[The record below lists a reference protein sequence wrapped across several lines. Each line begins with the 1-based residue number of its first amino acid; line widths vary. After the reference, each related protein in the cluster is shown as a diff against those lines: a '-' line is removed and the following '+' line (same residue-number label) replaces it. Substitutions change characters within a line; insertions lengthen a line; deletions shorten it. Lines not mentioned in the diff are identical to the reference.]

1 MLNMRFQT
9 RHLLVM
15 VAVFLGVALAS
26 FGLGRLIGSGAHVG
40 DPKNWIA
47 SLTGVRGL
55 GNSPSRTFDAVLEN
69 LESSFV
75 DRITDERPLSYGAVR
90 QMVDALGDPNSR
102 FLEPWEVADVLEA
115 EDGTFHGIGA
125 ILNFEKAD
133 GLLKTVVANVLP
145 GSPAE
150 HAGLKPGDVIV
161 RVNDQ
166 WVMQA
171 PRRSVRVVPR
181 GTAWKPGDGSGK
193 LLPLP
198 KDETELAEVILTS
211 PGATMR
217 LLSTDNATVTLA
229 LRTNDPLT
237 LETVSMRTSPTTVKA
252 VETSEPEDGAVTLR
266 IGGFTRTIGPELDAA
281 VAKAKAFG
289 AKRLVLDL
297 RGSVGGP
304 LERSLQVAA
313 RFTDGPVGFVERKTA
328 GKLARQP
335 LTVTPSG
342 ERWSGPLAVL
352 VDRTTLGTA
361 ELLAAAL
368 QSRNRAT
375 LVGART
381 FGDGTEQ
388 NIIPLKDGSA
398 IQLTTGK
405 YYTTDGI
412 AYNARGVTPRR
423 VVAEAGAQ
431 LTEALKALKG
441 ARG

>member
-1 MLNMRFQT
+1 MASDL
-9 RHLLVM
+9 HLIIICL
-15 VAVFLGVALAS
+15 AVALAS
-26 FGLGRLIGSGAHVG
+26 FGLGRLIGSGSTAG

-47 SLTGVRGL
+47 SLAGIRGL
-55 GNSPSRTFDAVLEN
+55 GNSPSRTFDAVLDN
-69 LESSFV
+69 LESSYV

-102 FLEPWEVADVLEA
+102 FLEPWEVADVMEA

-125 ILNFEKAD
+125 ILSFQKAE
-133 GLLKTVVANVLP
+133 GILKTVVANVLP

-150 HAGLKPGDVIV
+150 QAGLKPGDVIV
-161 RVNDQ
+161 RINDQ

-171 PRRSVRVVPR
+171 PRRSARIISR

-193 LLPLP
+193 VVPMP
-198 KDETELAEVILTS
+198 KDETELADAILTS

-237 LETVSMRTSPTTVKA
+237 LETVTMRTAPTVVRA
-252 VETSEPEDGAVTLR
+252 VVTAEPEDGAVTLR

-281 VAKAKAFG
+281 IAKAKASG

-304 LERSLQVAA
+304 IERSLQVAA
-313 RFTDGPVGFVERKTA
+313 RFTEGVIGSVERKA
-328 GKLARQP
+328 GGKLVRQP
-335 LTVTPSG
+335 LNVVPSG
-342 ERWSGPLAVL
+342 ERWTGPLAVL

-361 ELLAAAL
+361 ELLAAGL
-368 QSRNRAT
+368 QSRNRAA
-375 LVGART
+375 LIGART

-405 YYTTDGI
+405 YYTSDGI
-412 AYNARGVTPRR
+412 AFNTRGVAPRR
-423 VVAEAGAQ
+423 PVAAAEAQMA
-431 LTEALKALKG
+431 EALRALKG